1 METTTRQIRRIESK
15 WLYFVLWLFF
25 ILLFYFFYWY
35 YKPVNLSGTSSIYS
49 YIAKYGIYI
58 PIIIGIL
65 SILKSYILLGLFY
78 IIQIDWIVSKIL
90 IYFLIYGF
98 WLFFAIQL
106 KYYEPRYTD
115 IAIVIIDVY
124 SLPLLIASSLTL
136 VGVVFL
142 SFSRKR

>member
-35 YKPVNLSGTSSIYS
+35 YKPVNLSGTNSIYS
-49 YIAKYGIYI
+49 YIAKYGIYV
-58 PIIIGIL
+58 PIIIGAL

-78 IIQIDWIVSKIL
+78 IIQIEWIISKIL

-136 VGVVFL
+136 VGVILL

>member
-1 METTTRQIRRIESK
+1 METTTHQMRCIESK

-49 YIAKYGIYI
+49 YIAKYGIYV

-78 IIQIDWIVSKIL
+78 IIQIEWIISKIL

>member
-35 YKPVNLSGTSSIYS
+35 YKPVNLNGTSSIYS
-49 YIAKYGIYI
+49 YIAKYGIYV
-58 PIIIGIL
+58 PIIIGTL

-78 IIQIDWIVSKIL
+78 IIQIEWIISKIL

-136 VGVVFL
+136 VGVILL

>member
-49 YIAKYGIYI
+49 YIAKYGIYV
-58 PIIIGIL
+58 PIIIGTL

-78 IIQIDWIVSKIL
+78 IIQIEWIISKIL

-136 VGVVFL
+136 VGVILL

>member
-49 YIAKYGIYI
+49 YIAKYGIYV

-136 VGVVFL
+136 VGVILL